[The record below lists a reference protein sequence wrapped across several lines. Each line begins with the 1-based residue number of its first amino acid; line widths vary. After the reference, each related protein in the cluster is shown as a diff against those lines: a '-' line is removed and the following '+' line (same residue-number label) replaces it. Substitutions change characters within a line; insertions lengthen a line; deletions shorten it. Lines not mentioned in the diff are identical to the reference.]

1 MKYEEV
7 MSVQYGG
14 SHYKNHKIQPWEIWA
29 AYEMD
34 GWEASATKYL
44 LRYKYK
50 GKPLED
56 LYKLK
61 HNVEYL
67 IAREERKQNV
77 QDQANQGKSA
87 KVIESIVQNLR
98 PSSVGT
104 AETSTQPSRTPW
116 RGASDYDNDAP
127 LGI

>member
-77 QDQANQGKSA
+77 QDQASEGQSS

>member
-29 AYEMD
+29 AYDMD

-61 HNVEYL
+61 HNIEYL
-67 IAREERKQNV
+67 IAREERKHNV
-77 QDQANQGKSA
+77 QAQVNDGQST
-87 KVIESIVQNLR
+87 KVFESIVQQLR
-98 PSSVGT
+98 PSSVST
-104 AETSTQPSRTPW
+104 AETPTQTDISARWRTLNH
-116 RGASDYDNDAP
+116 DLYAP
-127 LGI
+127 DGI

>member
-7 MSVQYGG
+7 MAAQYGG
-14 SHYKNHKIQPWEIWA
+14 NHYKDRKIQPWEIWA

-50 GKPLED
+50 GQALED

-67 IAREERKQNV
+67 IAREERKLNV
-77 QDQANQGKSA
+77 QTQSSQRKHPEGFEGDVLQ
-87 KVIESIVQNLR
+87 LR
-98 PSSVGT
+98 PSTVST
-104 AETSTQPSRTPW
+104 AETCSETSISQKW
-116 RGASDYDNDAP
+116 RALNDYDDAP

>member
-104 AETSTQPSRTPW
+104 AETSAQPSRTPW

>member
-77 QDQANQGKSA
+77 QNQASEGQSS
-87 KVIESIVQNLR
+87 KVIESVVQQLR
-98 PSSVGT
+98 PSQISTTQTPTQADIT
-104 AETSTQPSRTPW
+104 AGWRTLNH
-116 RGASDYDNDAP
+116 DYDAP

>member
-7 MSVQYGG
+7 MAAQYGG
-14 SHYKNHKIQPWEIWA
+14 NHYKDRKIQPWEIWA

-50 GKPLED
+50 GQALED

-67 IAREERKQNV
+67 IAREERKENV
-77 QDQANQGKSA
+77 QTQVSKGQSA
-87 KVIESIVQNLR
+87 KVFEASILQLR
-98 PSSVGT
+98 PSTVST
-104 AETSTQPSRTPW
+104 AEACTETSVSQKW
-116 RGASDYDNDAP
+116 RALNDYDDAP

>member
-67 IAREERKQNV
+67 IAREERKQHV
-77 QDQANQGKSA
+77 QDQANQGQSA

-98 PSSVGT
+98 PSSVSVT
-104 AETSTQPSRTPW
+104 EIPTPPSRPKW
-116 RGASDYDNDAP
+116 RGASDYDGDAP

>member
-7 MSVQYGG
+7 MSAQYGG
-14 SHYKNHKIQPWEIWA
+14 THYKDRKIQPWEIWA
-29 AYEMD
+29 EYNMD

-98 PSSVGT
+98 PSSVST

>member
-50 GKPLED
+50 GKPIED

-67 IAREERKQNV
+67 IAREERKQHV
-77 QDQANQGKSA
+77 QDQTNQGQSA
-87 KVIESIVQNLR
+87 KVIENIVHQLR
-98 PSSVGT
+98 PSSVSVT
-104 AETSTQPSRTPW
+104 ETSTQPSRTTW

>member
-29 AYEMD
+29 AYNMD

-67 IAREERKQNV
+67 IAREERKHNV
-77 QDQANQGKSA
+77 QAQVNEGQSA
-87 KVIESIVQNLR
+87 KVFESVVQQLR
-98 PSSVGT
+98 PSSVST
-104 AETSTQPSRTPW
+104 AETPTQTDISARWRTLNH
-116 RGASDYDNDAP
+116 DLYAP
-127 LGI
+127 DGI